1 MYVVSFSYLCKNISN
16 AIMKR
21 ILLFISALFILSGC
35 TDAQN
40 SKNMKTLV
48 TYFSA
53 TGTTRA
59 VAEQLAKVA
68 QADLFEIAPQQP
80 YTAADLDWTNKK
92 SRSSVEM
99 SDPNSRPAIK
109 GQCDVAQYDVVYIGF
124 PIWWYTAPTIINTF
138 IEQHNLKGKTI
149 RLFATSGGSTIDKSV
164 KDLQS
169 RYPELNIQDGRLLN
183 SPNASQLEGFV
194 K

>member
-169 RYPELNIQDGRLLN
+169 RYPEQNILDGRLLN

>member
-1 MYVVSFSYLCKNISN
+1 
-16 AIMKR
+16 MKR

-40 SKNMKTLV
+40 SKNKKTLV